1 MTKMTFFLMILSL
14 MIQQWLDAS
23 ESVASLP
30 AVRNAR
36 SVASQNASF
45 PADESSGSW
54 IQSFRNLRVIL

>member
-1 MTKMTFFLMILSL
+1 MTLSL

-54 IQSFRNLRVIL
+54 IQSFRNLRVIR